1 MKRLYVLICCLA
13 LAGSAFAQAPTGYE
27 AEMSERGDITKSVH
41 IYPNPTTEYVNVR
54 FEHISV
60 DGLKVTVHNL
70 IGNEINI
77 ETEKIS
83 DHELR
88 IRVKEFD
95 SGYYLLAL
103 KDEHSNFKGIYK
115 FVKR

>member
-1 MKRLYVLICCLA
+1 MKRLYVLVCCLA
-13 LAGSAFAQAPTGYE
+13 LVGSALAQAPSGFET
-27 AEMSERGDITKSVH
+27 EMGDFTKSVH
-41 IYPNPTTEYVNVR
+41 IFPNPTTEYVNVR
-54 FEHISV
+54 LEHVSV

-83 DHELR
+83 DHEIR

-95 SGYYLLAL
+95 AGYYLMTL
-103 KDEHSNFKGIYK
+103 KDDHSNFKGIFK
-115 FVKR
+115 FLKR